1 MKFCVIHIKLYVLL
15 NLEDFIFI
23 SPIPPLPPYKL
34 AEERQSSCET
44 LSTISC
50 KCDMNGIELEEV
62 SFSSTVHIND
72 ALFQI
77 TVNEE

>member
-1 MKFCVIHIKLYVLL
+1 
-15 NLEDFIFI
+15 
-23 SPIPPLPPYKL
+23 
-34 AEERQSSCET
+34 
-44 LSTISC
+44 
-50 KCDMNGIELEEV
+50 MNGIELEEV